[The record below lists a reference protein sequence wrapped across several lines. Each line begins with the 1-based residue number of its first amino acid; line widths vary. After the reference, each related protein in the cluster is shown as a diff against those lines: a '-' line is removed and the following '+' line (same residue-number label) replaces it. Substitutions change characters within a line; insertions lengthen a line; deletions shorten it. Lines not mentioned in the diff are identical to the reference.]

1 MGTLTLKRFNGIE
14 QFRLVNSNAF
24 AVRNDD
30 GTIMLWFETGTDPA
44 AIMSVEDTAEL
55 SMNPDAEITLI
66 LEHLA
71 LKEFK
76 AISYELIN
84 GYNPETRSLD
94 ARLYYFE
101 HEAVHENIV
110 ELEYRDK
117 GVFYL
122 KWTGRTTDISYY
134 DGSKPD
140 TILEVEGE
148 FILKDYEKWN

>member
-14 QFRLVNSNAF
+14 QFRLVNSNVF

-30 GTIMLWFETGTDPA
+30 GTIMLWFETETDPA

-76 AISYELIN
+76 AMSYELIN
-84 GYNPETRSLD
+84 GYNPKTRSLD

-101 HEAVHENIV
+101 HEAVNENTV

-122 KWTGRTTDISYY
+122 KWAGRTTDISYY